1 MKAKGRE
8 VGREQKERRGGKEGR
23 EGGKRRTEEE
33 ETRKGRKQGILP
45 VAHGRAGAAA

>member
-1 MKAKGRE
+1 MRIA
-8 VGREQKERRGGKEGR
+8 GREQKERRGR

-33 ETRKGRKQGILP
+33 ETRKGRKKGILP